1 MDLDAAYARSLAA
14 AALAPLRDLVP
25 GLLVLGLLLTRPFCL
40 GDEIKAGGFEGPVE
54 DIQVRVTT
62 IRTYDNRRTV
72 LPNSRRTVNRTD
84 EQVAS
89 LTATPR

>member
-1 MDLDAAYARSLAA
+1 MDLDAVYARGLAA
-14 AALAPLRDLVP
+14 AALAPLHGIVP
-25 GLLVLGLLLTRPFCL
+25 GLLVAGLLLTRPFRL
-40 GDEIKAGGFEGPVE
+40 RDQIKAGGLERPVE

-84 EQVAS
+84 EQVTS
-89 LTATPR
+89 FTAAPR